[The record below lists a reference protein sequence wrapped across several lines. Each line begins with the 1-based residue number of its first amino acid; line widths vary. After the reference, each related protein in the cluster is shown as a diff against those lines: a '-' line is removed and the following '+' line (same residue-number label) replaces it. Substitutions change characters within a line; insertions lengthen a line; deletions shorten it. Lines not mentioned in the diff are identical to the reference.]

1 MKAGCANSNAY
12 LWLGGQWVF
21 RRRISNGLTATGRAV
36 FLACAPSVLEYCEDG
51 ELSTGG
57 SLTKRYRF
65 TFGDGGIV
73 VVHADPQNDGA
84 PFQNLLFREV
94 PAETGYGLQADAWN
108 ICGKTTLGR
117 YSPGI
122 LLANDWHDSPLLGGS
137 RLPCR
142 ADDEDNK
149 HVARHAP
156 ISPSYYGA
164 IDANWYPPGA
174 SAEPFGTNTHSI
186 HTKRPGEN
194 GLTVPHQ

>member
-36 FLACAPSVLEYCEDG
+36 FLACTPSVLEYCEDG

-57 SLTKRYRF
+57 SFAKRYRF

-84 PFQNLLFREV
+84 PFQTLLFREV

-108 ICGKTTLGR
+108 ICGQDR
-117 YSPGI
+117 YDSAYRLSADRFWMRHLVAGPKKAYEI
-122 LLANDWHDSPLLGGS
+122 ETAFSRPDDYTADLAS
-137 RLPCR
+137 
-142 ADDEDNK
+142 
-149 HVARHAP
+149 
-156 ISPSYYGA
+156 
-164 IDANWYPPGA
+164 
-174 SAEPFGTNTHSI
+174 
-186 HTKRPGEN
+186 
-194 GLTVPHQ
+194 